1 MIEQYPV
8 SSFTIKINHQFN
20 HHPLVWSLIFCLF
33 CSIVFLNKQVSC
45 NGESDKLDVDEIKQ
59 SEALAYTEQYQNHL
73 KKIGENLVQRFGD
86 SVKNALAPARNY
98 YTLVNRYHVWF
109 KNYKN
114 LEKASKGKMKSASDV
129 LREEY
134 ARVDKILYE
143 EECSSSDPKDVSD
156 DSPPGYEEKLESIDF
171 VFNVLR
177 KVIDILEESLEKL
190 ESEQGLKVKKP
201 ENMGLK
207 FLLQDF
213 PLDDEH
219 DGKGELSSE
228 VNEISEVDE
237 EQVKSAMERVK
248 RSVLKAATNAVANE
262 AVVVANLAIV
272 STAIN
277 SLSSLSY
284 LAPIVTLL
292 GSANVP
298 LSVWY
303 LRNLE
308 LRAGL
313 AVINRVNPLSFLN
326 CNLKSRKDEN
336 QIN

>member
-1 MIEQYPV
+1 MTKHHPV
-8 SSFTIKINHQFN
+8 SSSFTIKLN
-20 HHPLVWSLIFCLF
+20 HHQPLVWTLIFCLF
-33 CSIVFLNKQVSC
+33 CSIVLLKQVKC
-45 NGESDKLDVDEIKQ
+45 NENDTLDEDEVKE
-59 SEALAYTEQYQNHL
+59 SEALAYTEQYQKHL
-73 KKIGENLVQRFGD
+73 KRIGENLVQKFGD

-98 YTLVNRYHVWF
+98 YSLVNRYHVWF

-114 LEKASKGKMKSASDV
+114 LEKASRGRVKSASDV

-143 EECSSSDPKDVSD
+143 EECSFSDPKDVSD
-156 DSPPGYEEKLESIDF
+156 DSPPSYAEKLESIDF

-177 KVIDILEESLEKL
+177 KVIDKLEESLEKL

-213 PLDDEH
+213 PLDGKHDEKEEASA
-219 DGKGELSSE
+219 DLIKIP
-228 VNEISEVDE
+228 EIDD
-237 EQVKSAMERVK
+237 EQVKVAMERVK
-248 RSVLKAATNAVANE
+248 RTVLKAATNAVANE
-262 AVVVANLAIV
+262 AMVVANLAIV

-277 SLSSLSY
+277 SMSSLSY

-292 GSANVP
+292 GSANTP
-298 LSVWY
+298 LTVWY

-313 AVINRVNPLSFLN
+313 AVINRVNPLTFLN
-326 CNLKSRKDEN
+326 CNSKSRKEN
-336 QIN
+336 N